1 MSAGTGDL
9 ISRIYGGFRGVDFR
23 GEEINLSRSPD
34 AVNMWKDYR
43 ETESIRTRPA
53 LKLVADFLPS
63 DATVHSMY
71 IHKLSR
77 GSNAARMYVHYD
89 SNALYVDIDDSG
101 RFGTV
106 HYFSEPV
113 VNFANDG
120 ESHFFTFNDK
130 VYLIASGQYFW
141 HSQDV
146 VELQKVEPYVPTTTI
161 GKKPA
166 GGGTLHEDVNMLT
179 PWRINTF
186 LADGKST
193 EYFVDGALRSIDYVK
208 VNGNVLRKSV
218 DYTYSSDRVIFYEHS
233 IPSVPATDGQD
244 NVEIKF
250 QSSSDGKWGNSAN
263 VILTAKRLT
272 IFDNRVFV
280 GGCSQCPNVLF
291 HSSLNDPTYFSDQDY
306 YEEGKDN
313 APIRGLVAGN
323 NALWVFRH
331 GASDNSN
338 VFYHTPTIDEEYGKV
353 YPSTHSNIGVGCA
366 GRAINFN
373 DDIVFFSDN
382 GMEGVSGDI
391 TTEQAIAHRS
401 SLVDRKMLFYWRQ
414 IQAFYDDMILM
425 EWEGYL
431 IAFIG
436 TEAYLADSRAAFTN
450 VDHMEYEW
458 YYWKMPHYVTA
469 AQVFGGVAYIMLDDR
484 RIYTLDISYAATK
497 DELKEAREIQSHW
510 VTPKDKFNAPH
521 LLKTTNKRGCVVEA
535 TGDITVSAKV
545 DGGAFE
551 PIGTYEKV
559 TDYFVSR
566 IKRKKFKDIQLK
578 FSSDTRFSLETAT
591 LESFIGGYIKR

>member
-1 MSAGTGDL
+1 MSGTGDL
-9 ISRIYGGFRGVDFR
+9 ISRIYGSFRGVDFR

-53 LKLVADFLPS
+53 LKMVADFLPS
-63 DATVHSMY
+63 DAAVHSMY
-71 IHKLSR
+71 IHKMAN
-77 GSNAARMYVHYD
+77 GAARLYVHYN
-89 SNALYVDIDDSG
+89 SNALYADIDG
-101 RFGTV
+101 GGKLGAV
-106 HYFSEPV
+106 HHFSEPV
-113 VNFANDG
+113 VNFG
-120 ESHFFTFNDK
+120 QSHFFTFNDK
-130 VYLIASGQYFW
+130 VYLIANGQYFW
-141 HSQDV
+141 HSRDV
-146 VELQKVEPYVPTTTI
+146 VELQKVDPYTPTTTI

-186 LADGKST
+186 LGDGKSR
-193 EYFVDGALRSIDYVK
+193 EYYVDGALRSVEYVK
-208 VNGNVLRKSV
+208 VNGNIMRAGV
-218 DYTYSSDRVIFYEHS
+218 DYTDSSDHITFTEA
-233 IPSVPATDGQD
+233 PPAPDTDGRD

-250 QSSSDGKWGNSAN
+250 QASADGKWGNSASA
-263 VILTAKRLT
+263 ILTAKCLT
-272 IFDNRVFV
+272 VFDNRVFV
-280 GGCSQCPNVLF
+280 GGCEQCPNVLF

-313 APIRGLVAGN
+313 APIRALVAGN

-338 VFYHTPTIDEEYGKV
+338 VFYHTPTIDDDYGKV
-353 YPSTHSNIGVGCA
+353 YPSTHSNIGLGCA

-391 TTEQAIAHRS
+391 TTEQAISHRS

-414 IQAFYDDMILM
+414 IKAFYDDMILM

-436 TEAYLADSRAAFTN
+436 TEAFLADSRAVFTN

-458 YYWKMPHYVTA
+458 YYWKMPHFVTA
-469 AQVFGGVAYIMLDDR
+469 AQVFDGVAYIMLDDR
-484 RIYTLDISYAATK
+484 RIYTLDLSYATEK
-497 DELKEAREIQSHW
+497 DELKEARDIQSHW

-545 DGGAFE
+545 DSGEFE
-551 PIGTYEKV
+551 QIGTYEKV

-578 FSSDTRFSLETAT
+578 FSSETRFSLETAT